1 VFELLTA
8 TILIVAV
15 VSMVLVI
22 YRYQDVFHPLMILM
36 PMLVFM
42 YVFYPI
48 LLERRGYLQAI
59 FREEELSFV
68 QGLNLLCIVCLVA
81 GCLAG
86 GYLSRARLQAAQ
98 RQACALSPTEI
109 DRLRFLGLVFAII
122 SVLTWVYNLSNVGGF
137 YAAYS
142 VVKGGGTA
150 ESGYLRDFFLL
161 GIPAVALLQFGVRH
175 RGLRRKETIGLL
187 LVTIAILAHGILA
200 SRRGPTFNILAAL
213 IVTWYMAR
221 AVRPRL
227 WAALSVGA
235 LGGFLLLFLV
245 TFRGEIYLGTD
256 FFSSGR
262 FERTEITD
270 SIGEMLVK
278 SKYANEFIYGTST
291 ILFAKRANMFY
302 GGKRYF
308 TVAFIRP
315 IPRQIWPNKYEAVGM
330 SSIEVNAGMPLGF
343 VGHHAQLNLLGAA
356 PGFVADLFLEFSWGA
371 LLASFVIGWIFGG
384 TWRRAVTSRGAWLAF
399 YVCLLAFS
407 VHLIMQ
413 TGSQFLYK
421 MLLTG
426 VPLWLGAKI
435 VLAGVRRP
443 RHDTGE
449 MTLDSGEVR

>member
-1 VFELLTA
+1 
-8 TILIVAV
+8 
-15 VSMVLVI
+15 
-22 YRYQDVFHPLMILM
+22 
-36 PMLVFM
+36 
-42 YVFYPI
+42 
-48 LLERRGYLQAI
+48 
-59 FREEELSFV
+59 
-68 QGLNLLCIVCLVA
+68 
-81 GCLAG
+81 
-86 GYLSRARLQAAQ
+86 
-98 RQACALSPTEI
+98 
-109 DRLRFLGLVFAII
+109 
-122 SVLTWVYNLSNVGGF
+122 
-137 YAAYS
+137 

-161 GIPAVALLQFGVRH
+161 GIPAVALLQAGVRH

-221 AVRPRL
+221 AMRPRL
-227 WAALSVGA
+227 WAALMLGA

-262 FERTEITD
+262 FERAEITD

-278 SKYANEFIYGTST
+278 SEYANEFIYGTST
-291 ILFAKRANMFY
+291 VLFAKRTDMFY

-343 VGHHAQLNLLGAA
+343 VGRFAQLNLLGAA

-371 LLASFVIGWIFGG
+371 LLASFVIGWIFGRA
-384 TWRRAVTSRGAWLAF
+384 WRRAVTSRGAWLAF

-426 VPLWLGAKI
+426 VPVWLGVKM

-443 RHDTGE
+443 RRDTGD
-449 MTLDSGEVR
+449 MTLDAEEAR